1 MCIYTMIILNN
12 NTINAN
18 TKIAQILKTNPAALE
33 AIVSISQR
41 FQKLRN
47 PFIRKLMAGRTTIA
61 MASKLG
67 GCNVSDFFEKL
78 EPLGFKIDNEIKINE
93 EEKKPLPAF
102 IISLQKETMTVLDVR
117 PMIAKGDDPLSII
130 MAKVKAMK
138 AGHVLK
144 IVNSFE
150 PAPLITMLQKK
161 GFDTYVDEISFELI
175 ETYFYKPK
183 ESSSSIMENEPVI
196 LQDWENV
203 LQRYNGRTVTV
214 DVREMEMPMPMMT
227 ILESL
232 ENLPEEKALFVYHK
246 RIPVFLLPELADR
259 GFDYRIKEIS
269 AGEVQMLIF
278 KK

>member
-1 MCIYTMIILNN
+1 
-12 NTINAN
+12 
-18 TKIAQILKTNPAALE
+18 
-33 AIVSISQR
+33 
-41 FQKLRN
+41 
-47 PFIRKLMAGRTTIA
+47 TIA

-78 EPLGFKIDNEIKINE
+78 EPLGFKIDNETKINE

-102 IISLQKETMTVLDVR
+102 ITSLQKETMTVLDVR

-183 ESSSSIMENEPVI
+183 ESSSSIMENEPI
-196 LQDWENV
+196 SLQDWENV
-203 LQRYNGRTVTV
+203 LQRFT
-214 DVREMEMPMPMMT
+214 
-227 ILESL
+227 
-232 ENLPEEKALFVYHK
+232 
-246 RIPVFLLPELADR
+246 
-259 GFDYRIKEIS
+259 
-269 AGEVQMLIF
+269 
-278 KK
+278 